1 MKPNFR
7 EELVKWGIGII
18 SFTAFCSV
26 AQNLSIEVDD
36 SWPDELRLEV
46 ESILEETADKI
57 WEHLDPKPNYKIVVR
72 YDTAGPMVLYREYS
86 SLPDDTVEMLLNP
99 DLTVAEYKAQ
109 LIFQF
114 GHEFGHVIQDYNR
127 LRSTESKNNWLHE
140 SLCELLAVWLLK
152 AEGEGHIIDSFR
164 ARSIQLMEQI
174 RDWKPFIQ
182 AVEEPLRSNGY
193 ARKLNAMIAYKL
205 YPAFKENPKLF
216 NAFRYLPKS
225 DSDLEKYL
233 VEWADNAA
241 KTLSAE
247 LVEDIKEALF
257 QERE

>member
-1 MKPNFR
+1 M
-7 EELVKWGIGII
+7 
-18 SFTAFCSV
+18 
-26 AQNLSIEVDD
+26 
-36 SWPDELRLEV
+36 
-46 ESILEETADKI
+46 
-57 WEHLDPKPNYKIVVR
+57 
-72 YDTAGPMVLYREYS
+72 
-86 SLPDDTVEMLLNP
+86 
-99 DLTVAEYKAQ
+99 
-109 LIFQF
+109 
-114 GHEFGHVIQDYNR
+114 IQDYNR

-140 SLCELLAVWLLK
+140 SLCELLAIWLLK

-174 RDWKPFIQ
+174 RDWKPFLQ

-193 ARKLNAMIAYKL
+193 ARQLNAMIAYKL

-225 DSDLEKYL
+225 NSDLEKYL
-233 VEWADNAA
+233 QEWADNAA

-247 LVEDIKEALF
+247 LVEDIKKALF

>member
-1 MKPNFR
+1 M
-7 EELVKWGIGII
+7 KWGIGLVSLVAI
-18 SFTAFCSV
+18 CSG

-36 SWPDELRLEV
+36 TWPAEHRQEV
-46 ESILEETADKI
+46 EVILEETADKV
-57 WEHLDPKPNYKIVVR
+57 WKYLDPKPNYKIVVR
-72 YDTAGPMVLYREYS
+72 LDSRGPMVLYKEYS

-99 DLTVAEYKAQ
+99 DLTVSGYKPQ

-114 GHEFGHVIQDYNR
+114 GHEFCHVIQDYNK

-140 SLCELLAVWLLK
+140 SLCELLALWLLK
-152 AEGEGHIIDSFR
+152 VEGEGQYIDSYR
-164 ARSIQLMEQI
+164 ARSIQLSEQI
-174 RDWKPFIQ
+174 RDWKPFML

-205 YPAFKENPKLF
+205 YPAFKKDPKLF

-225 DSDLEKYL
+225 DSELEKYFE
-233 VEWADNAA
+233 EWLDNAP
-241 KTLSAE
+241 TSLSVD

-257 QERE
+257 QEHQ

>member
-1 MKPNFR
+1 M
-7 EELVKWGIGII
+7 KWGIGLV
-18 SFTAFCSV
+18 SLLAFCSV

-36 SWPDELRLEV
+36 TWPAEFRQEV
-46 ESILEETADKI
+46 ETILEEAAEKI

-72 YDTAGPMVLYREYS
+72 YDSAGPMVLYREYS

-99 DLTVAEYKAQ
+99 DLTVSGFKAQ

-140 SLCELLAVWLLK
+140 SLCELLAIWLLK
-152 AEGEGHIIDSFR
+152 AEGEGQIIDSFR

-182 AVEEPLRSNGY
+182 ATEELLRDNGY

-216 NAFRYLPKS
+216 NAFRFLPKS
-225 DSDLEKYL
+225 DSELEKYL
-233 VEWADNAA
+233 EEWADNAT
-241 KTLSAE
+241 KSFSDE
-247 LVEDIKEALF
+247 LVEEIKEVLF
-257 QERE
+257 QEHE